1 MGEAKILQTY
11 NGSEYKNSLLNEFCL
26 SKNIQHIF
34 SSPNHPKSNEV
45 VEVSHK
51 EIRKNVMIYYG
62 EYPSN
67 IDLNNAILNVID
79 IHNNNIHTVT
89 NYKPCELIN
98 NSKEEV
104 FNIVLDNIKKFN
116 NNKKENYVELKEGS
130 HVLIKKDCVKSGKRL
145 LNRKYKIRDK
155 NIIGTITNNY
165 GYGVYSI

>member
-1 MGEAKILQTY
+1 M
-11 NGSEYKNSLLNEFCL
+11 
-26 SKNIQHIF
+26 
-34 SSPNHPKSNEV
+34 
-45 VEVSHK
+45 
-51 EIRKNVMIYYG
+51 
-62 EYPSN
+62 
-67 IDLNNAILNVID
+67 
-79 IHNNNIHTVT
+79 VT